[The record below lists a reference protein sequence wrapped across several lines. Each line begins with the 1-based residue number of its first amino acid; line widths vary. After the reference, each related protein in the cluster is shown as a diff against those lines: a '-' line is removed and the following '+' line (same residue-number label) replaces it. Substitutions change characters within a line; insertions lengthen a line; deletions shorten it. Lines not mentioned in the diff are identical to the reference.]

1 MRGSN
6 STVLDTVA
14 TAASRSNLFAKLFTQ
29 CLQTCECVISSFNV
43 LPNNSTGDR
52 FHFQTLANTT
62 KIKQGPQN
70 SNRVDSMGF
79 VWCICCLIPSAI
91 CVWCLSSLLIR
102 HPFGNCPEKDLVN
115 TSIRVPR
122 RLDVCDSVSYC
133 TVVVQDDGCEGSAG
147 LNLPGLKCPLITSGY
162 PARLKS
168 CSSQAL
174 WCTGAW

>member
-14 TAASRSNLFAKLFTQ
+14 TAGSRSNLFAKLFTQ

-43 LPNNSTGDR
+43 LPNNSTVPFPNACKYHKKSKGHRIVIGWIPWDLFDAFAVWSLVPFVFDAWVVCWSVTPLGTAR
-52 FHFQTLANTT
+52 R
-62 KIKQGPQN
+62 KIWSTP
-70 SNRVDSMGF
+70 V
-79 VWCICCLIPSAI
+79 
-91 CVWCLSSLLIR
+91 
-102 HPFGNCPEKDLVN
+102 
-115 TSIRVPR
+115 RVPR

-162 PARLKS
+162 PARLQS